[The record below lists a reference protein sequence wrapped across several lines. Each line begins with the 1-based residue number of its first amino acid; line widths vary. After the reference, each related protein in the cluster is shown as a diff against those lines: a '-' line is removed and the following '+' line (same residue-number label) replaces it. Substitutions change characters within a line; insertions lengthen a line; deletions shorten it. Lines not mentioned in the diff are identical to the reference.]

1 MGVTRD
7 LRKHKNTPVAA
18 GASHR
23 ITGIYRRIPYD
34 EPIPWEYEIVLSAF
48 RKKRRQLE
56 LRRAYAEIIFAP
68 NEDKRFDARMR
79 YLQKKRH
86 ITDG

>member
-1 MGVTRD
+1 MMYENA
-7 LRKHKNTPVAA
+7 K
-18 GASHR
+18 
-23 ITGIYRRIPYD
+23 IPLSLLEQAIELLEYIDVSIYD

-79 YLQKKRH
+79 YLQKKPH
-86 ITDG
+86 ITGG

>member
-1 MGVTRD
+1 MYENA
-7 LRKHKNTPVAA
+7 K
-18 GASHR
+18 
-23 ITGIYRRIPYD
+23 IPLSLLEQAIELLEYIDVSIYD

-79 YLQKKRH
+79 YLQKKPH
-86 ITDG
+86 ITGG

>member
-1 MGVTRD
+1 MGVTHD
-7 LRKHKNTPVAA
+7 VRKRKNTPVAA

-23 ITGIYRRIPYD
+23 IIENIDVSIYD

>member
-1 MGVTRD
+1 MYENA
-7 LRKHKNTPVAA
+7 K
-18 GASHR
+18 
-23 ITGIYRRIPYD
+23 IPLSLLEQAIELLEYIDVSIYD

>member
-1 MGVTRD
+1 M
-7 LRKHKNTPVAA
+7 
-18 GASHR
+18 
-23 ITGIYRRIPYD
+23 IYENIKIPLSLLEQAIELLEYIDVSIYD

>member
-1 MGVTRD
+1 M
-7 LRKHKNTPVAA
+7 L
-18 GASHR
+18 GAD
-23 ITGIYRRIPYD
+23 GFDAYKIPLSLLEQAIELLEYIDVSIYD

>member
-1 MGVTRD
+1 MYENV
-7 LRKHKNTPVAA
+7 K
-18 GASHR
+18 
-23 ITGIYRRIPYD
+23 IPLSLLEQAIELLEYIDVSIYD

>member
-1 MGVTRD
+1 MMYENA
-7 LRKHKNTPVAA
+7 K
-18 GASHR
+18 
-23 ITGIYRRIPYD
+23 IPLSLLEQAIELLEYIDVSIYD

>member
-1 MGVTRD
+1 MYENV
-7 LRKHKNTPVAA
+7 K
-18 GASHR
+18 
-23 ITGIYRRIPYD
+23 IPLSLLEQAIELLEYIDVSIYD

-48 RKKRRQLE
+48 RKKRRQIE
-56 LRRAYAEIIFAP
+56 LHRTYAEIIFAP

-86 ITDG
+86 ITDD

>member
-1 MGVTRD
+1 MYENA
-7 LRKHKNTPVAA
+7 K
-18 GASHR
+18 
-23 ITGIYRRIPYD
+23 IPLSLLEQAIELLEYIDVSIYD
-34 EPIPWEYEIVLSAF
+34 EPIPWEYEMVLSAF

-56 LRRAYAEIIFAP
+56 LRRAYAEIIFAQ

-86 ITDG
+86 ITGG

>member
-1 MGVTRD
+1 M
-7 LRKHKNTPVAA
+7 
-18 GASHR
+18 
-23 ITGIYRRIPYD
+23 IYENIKIPLSLLEQAIELLEYIDVSIYD

-48 RKKRRQLE
+48 RKKIRQLE